1 MIPLKIQNVQIG
13 ALSADKTFQ
22 SQKNLPQN
30 AQRLFEA
37 EVKKQMD
44 EEQIKTKEAEK
55 SDKSRIRDRKEDDEN
70 HQESKDQE
78 SKDQEKKSSG
88 EKERT
93 QKKDK
98 YLIEKA
104 PNGTIKHLDVKI

>member
-13 ALSADKTFQ
+13 ALSADKAFQ
-22 SQKNLPQN
+22 SQKNVPQN
-30 AQRLFEA
+30 AQRIFEA

-44 EEQIKTKEAEK
+44 EEQNKTKEAEK
-55 SDKSRIRDRKEDDEN
+55 SEKSRIRDYKEDDEKG
-70 HQESKDQE
+70 QEA
-78 SKDQEKKSSG
+78 KDQEKKPSTDK
-88 EKERT
+88 EKA

-104 PNGTIKHLDVKI
+104 ANGTIKHLDVKI